1 MEPPSRQYTAREIEL
16 TSLTRN
22 GGGAFVND
30 EDDPE
35 VQEFVSNTPPPKRRV
50 PRLNKCKRLRC
61 YICYVSVV
69 LLGFGAV
76 LFFAFSKY
84 DTLSSA
90 FSGLD
95 ITNHNYSL
103 LVAAYQ
109 PIAAEMYAAMNTSA
123 APCDDFYAYACGTWI
138 DNTPLDADTARITRA
153 FAVAEQENL
162 RLLRGVVNGGW
173 PIITPYFTSCNAGY
187 VGLNFSLIQPFY
199 DRISSANGSDDLFR
213 RLAQIREETGMQ
225 LASFLCNVGAELD
238 LYTPTRRIFTV
249 AQPSLP
255 LPAPEY
261 YMPAYDLI
269 DNQEYYR
276 YITSLFALAPRP
288 IGVDEAIAI
297 HAYEAAVSQILV
309 GPTDDVGQMYHRITW
324 QELRS
329 FSPRE
334 VVTYVNA
341 LSLVPSANR
350 TELNLES
357 TSFFV
362 SFADIL
368 RNVQLSTL
376 KNIALYSLFRHTYP
390 LLGPQYFDV
399 QRGLRA
405 ILEGVSHRAQTK
417 ASREVMCLRQVAT
430 DINQLTAHYYV
441 LAAGIDDTFKSHV
454 ADIVTELKAAFELR
468 LENNSWMDRWTKTSA
483 EGKLAAIRAQICYP
497 DAWDDVVAFEQQLG
511 APLSPDN
518 YFANAVRLSCLN
530 DLNMFNPAQRW
541 DGDSPTVVNA
551 FYAPQLN
558 QITLPAGITQPP
570 FLYAANFRGAP
581 LATLYAGI
589 GAVGCHEL
597 THGFDDNGRRY
608 AADGAYADWWSQE
621 SSTAFSVAAQCLVNF
636 YSGLVTQ
643 VDGLYVNGDRT
654 LGENIADLGGLEQAY
669 DAFLAARS
677 RLSTVDRT
685 DYDGAIKYAFPKLKE
700 EQLFFIFWAQLWCEK
715 STDDAVRE
723 LVESNPHPP
732 ARNRVEGVLMNMPRF
747 AEAFGCAAG
756 DRYVPRDR
764 CRVW

>member
-1 MEPPSRQYTAREIEL
+1 MERPDREYTNREIEL
-16 TSLTRN
+16 TSLRR
-22 GGGAFVND
+22 GRVFVTDNED
-30 EDDPE
+30 EEIPE
-35 VQEFVSNTPPPKRRV
+35 FAGDAPSKRRV
-50 PRLNKCKRLRC
+50 PSFNKCKRLRC
-61 YICYVSVV
+61 YVCYVALV
-69 LLGFGAV
+69 LVGFGVV

-84 DTLSSA
+84 DSLTNA

-95 ITNHNYSL
+95 ITNHNYTL

-109 PIAAEMYAAMNTSA
+109 PIAAEMYSVMNSSA
-123 APCDDFYAYACGTWI
+123 APCDDFYTYACGAWI
-138 DNTPLDADTARITRA
+138 ENTPLDPDVARITRA
-153 FAVAEQENL
+153 FAIAEQENL
-162 RLLRGVVNGGW
+162 RLLREVVNGDW
-173 PIITPYFTSCNAGY
+173 PIIAPYFTSCNAGY
-187 VGLNFSLIQPFY
+187 TNLNFSLVQPLY
-199 DRISSANGSDDLFR
+199 DRISGADSSDELFR
-213 RLAQIREETGMQ
+213 RLAQIRGETGMN
-225 LASFLCNVGAELD
+225 LASFLCGVGVELD

-249 AQPSLP
+249 TQPALP
-255 LPAPEY
+255 LPSPEY
-261 YMPAYDLI
+261 YMPAYGLI

-276 YITSLFALAPRP
+276 YITSLFALSPGP

-297 HAYEAAVSQILV
+297 HAYEAAVSQTLV
-309 GPTDDVGQMYHRITW
+309 DSDGDDVGQMYHRVLW

-329 FSPRE
+329 FTPRE

-341 LSLVPSANR
+341 LSLVPAVNR
-350 TELNLES
+350 TALNLES
-357 TSFFV
+357 TNFFV
-362 SFADIL
+362 SFAEIL
-368 RNVQLSTL
+368 RNVQLPTL

-390 LLGPQYFDV
+390 LLGPQYFDA

-417 ASREVMCLRQVAT
+417 AAREVMCLRQVAS
-430 DINQLTAHYYV
+430 DIGQLTAHYYV
-441 LAAGIDDTFKSHV
+441 LAAGIDDAFKSHV
-454 ADIVTELKAAFELR
+454 ADIVVELKTAFELR

-483 EGKLAAIRAQICYP
+483 EGKLAAIRTQICYP
-497 DAWDDVVAFEQQLG
+497 DAWDDVVAFEQQLDG
-511 APLSPDN
+511 PLSPDN
-518 YFANAVRLSCLN
+518 YFANAVRLARLN
-530 DLNMFNPAQRW
+530 DLNLFSPAQNW

-621 SSTAFSVAAQCLVNF
+621 SSNAFSIAARCLVNF

-669 DAFLAARS
+669 DAFLVARS